1 MIANFITSS
10 RILFSLLMLNF
21 SVFSKGF
28 YVCYLLA
35 GFSDMIY
42 GTIARK
48 LGTNSKMGEKLDTI
62 ADFIFVVVSL
72 YKLLP
77 VIKINKMTWIWIILI
92 ALIKLINIISGYV
105 IEKQFVTVHS
115 LANKISGFV
124 LFIFP
129 LTISFIDISYS
140 STVVCLL
147 STFSAIQEG
156 HIIRTKE
163 NDL

>member
-1 MIANFITSS
+1 MIANLITSC
-10 RILFSLLMLNF
+10 RIILSLMMLCTP
-21 SVFSKGF
+21 VFSKAF
-28 YVCYLLA
+28 YACYFIA
-35 GFSDMIY
+35 DFSDMID

-48 LGTNSKMGEKLDTI
+48 LGTISKTGEKLDTI
-62 ADFIFVVVSL
+62 ADLVLVVVSL

-77 VIKINKMTWIWIILI
+77 VIKINKLIWIWIILI

-129 LTISFIDISYS
+129 FTISFIDISYS
-140 STVVCLL
+140 STIVCLL
-147 STFSAIQEG
+147 ATFAAIQEG

-163 NDL
+163 NNL

>member
-1 MIANFITSS
+1 MIANFITFS
-10 RILFSLLMLNF
+10 RILLSLLMLNF
-21 SVFSKGF
+21 SVSSKGF

-35 GFSDMIY
+35 GFTDMID

-48 LGTNSKMGEKLDTI
+48 LGKNSKMGEKLDTI
-62 ADFIFVVVSL
+62 ADFIFAVVSL
-72 YKLLP
+72 YKLFP

-124 LFIFP
+124 LFTFP
-129 LTISFIDISYS
+129 FTISFIDISYS

-147 STFSAIQEG
+147 ATFAAIQEG

-163 NDL
+163 K

>member
-1 MIANFITSS
+1 MIANFITFS
-10 RILFSLLMLNF
+10 RILLSLLMLNF

-35 GFSDMIY
+35 GFSDMID

-48 LGTNSKMGEKLDTI
+48 LGTNSKICEKLDTI
-62 ADFIFVVVSL
+62 ADIVFVVVAAF
-72 YKLLP
+72 KLLP
-77 VIKINKMTWIWIILI
+77 TIRLGKFIWIWIILI

-124 LFIFP
+124 LFTFP
-129 LTISFIDISYS
+129 FTISFIDISYS

-147 STFSAIQEG
+147 ATFAAIQEG

-163 NDL
+163 K

>member
-1 MIANFITSS
+1 
-10 RILFSLLMLNF
+10 MLNF

-35 GFSDMIY
+35 GFSDMID

-129 LTISFIDISYS
+129 LTISFIDITYS

-147 STFSAIQEG
+147 SIFSAIQEG

-163 NDL
+163 NNL